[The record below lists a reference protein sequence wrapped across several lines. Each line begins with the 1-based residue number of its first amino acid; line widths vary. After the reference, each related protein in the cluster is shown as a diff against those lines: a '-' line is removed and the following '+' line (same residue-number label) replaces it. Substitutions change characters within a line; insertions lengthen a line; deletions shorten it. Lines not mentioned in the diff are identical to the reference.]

1 MFRHSTKQNVRSQ
14 EWLRK
19 RAVKALDNDRQVLC
33 DSIYDNTYATDLPAT
48 SVDILNNVVVPL
60 TGCNSFA
67 CKERRKIF
75 SVFVLEYEQ
84 AARVRLSFIQPEV
97 SSATANTS
105 SAFSSLLNNARSRLV
120 SKLNNPSPGRISTSS
135 EKCQV
140 AGRLAPY
147 IVEESGLSG
156 SVSWSYCNASKSRF
170 LYSVTTPGDVKLMSL
185 TKDTISIYQGFCVE
199 DCAIVYVP
207 TTRCFK
213 VTASPDSTDS
223 GEDPNKSTCIFLYCD
238 GTFKVLGT
246 PHKGYKVCKLFRDTM
261 IRAHTSTMHSRI
273 LDTLV
278 PVRETVTQSSV

>member
-1 MFRHSTKQNVRSQ
+1 MFRHSTKQSVRSQ

-19 RAVKALDNDRQVLC
+19 RATKALDSGRQILC
-33 DSIYDNTYATDLPAT
+33 DSIYTNTYDAELPDT
-48 SVDILNNVVVPL
+48 SVEILNNIVAPL

-67 CKERRKIF
+67 CKETRK
-75 SVFVLEYEQ
+75 VFTMMLLEY
-84 AARVRLSFIQPEV
+84 ADFARLRILFIQPEV

-105 SAFSSLLNNARSRLV
+105 STFSGTLNSSR
-120 SKLNNPSPGRISTSS
+120 SKLLESPNNPSPGRIATST

-147 IVEESGLSG
+147 IVAGCGLSS

-170 LYSVTTPGDVKLMSL
+170 TYAITSPDKVELMCP
-185 TKDTISIYQGFCVE
+185 TKETISMYQAFCVE

-213 VTASPDSTDS
+213 VTASPDEGDCS
-223 GEDPNKSTCIFLYCD
+223 EDPNKSTCIFLYCD

-246 PHKGYKVCKLFRDTM
+246 PHKSYKVCKLFRDTV
-261 IRAHTSTMHSRI
+261 ICAHLSSMHAKI
-273 LDTLV
+273 LDTL
-278 PVRETVTQSSV
+278 TSFGDDFT